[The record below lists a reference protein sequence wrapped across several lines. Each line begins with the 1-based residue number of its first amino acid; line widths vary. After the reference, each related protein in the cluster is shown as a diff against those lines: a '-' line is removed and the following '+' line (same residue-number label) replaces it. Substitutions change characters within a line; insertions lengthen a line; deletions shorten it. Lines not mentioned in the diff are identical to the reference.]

1 LLGKTCPAYPP
12 LKRKLLGRRDFVVW
26 IILWR
31 VDNGIDRAVDYLQ
44 FLQEFNQKD
53 KKLGP

>member
-1 LLGKTCPAYPP
+1 
-12 LKRKLLGRRDFVVW
+12 
-26 IILWR
+26 

-53 KKLGP
+53 KKLGPWIRPSLQD